1 MSGKGN
7 RLIETRLLSEWL
19 AVRYPE
25 RRVMQRVRVGSD
37 HPSLEIPGLTPAEAR
52 MAMAWRRWCDA
63 LVFDNGQLLVVE
75 ATVFP
80 KPGKISQ
87 LDLYMML
94 VPTTPELVEFRDWP
108 LRGVLLCAI
117 DDPVMRRL
125 ASDRG
130 YTIELYHPPWVSSY
144 LASLTP
150 GMRAPSLTALP

>member
-1 MSGKGN
+1 MSRKGN

-19 AVRYPE
+19 AVRYPD
-25 RRVMQRVRVGSD
+25 RRKLLRFRVGSD
-37 HPSLEIPGLTPAEAR
+37 HPSLEIPGLSPAEAR
-52 MAMAWRRWCDA
+52 MTMVWRRWCDA
-63 LVFDNGQLLVVE
+63 IVFDNGQLLVIE

-87 LDLYMML
+87 LDLYIML
-94 VPTTPELVEFRDWP
+94 VPATPELAEFRDWP

-117 DDPVMRRL
+117 DDQVIRRL

-130 YTIELYHPPWVSSY
+130 YTIELYRPPWVDSY
-144 LASLTP
+144 LATLTP